1 HNGYQELTNQKLFLL
16 SEEEVFRTIAYSTTT
31 TDVASLDLTKNL
43 YGSSVVLFADNN
55 AQRTSGTYPYH
66 WLRSP
71 RVLTS
76 GAASVYTS
84 TGAVSYSDVNNVFG
98 VRPAFRMNLS

>member
-31 TDVASLDLTKNL
+31 TDVASLDLTQNL
-43 YGSSVVLFADNN
+43 YGSSVVLFADVY
-55 AQRTSGTYPYH
+55 ARRTPGISIYH

-71 RVLTS
+71 RYIAS
-76 GAASVYTS
+76 RAAVVDAS
-84 TGAVSYSDVNNVFG
+84 TGTATNIVVDYLG
-98 VRPAFRMNLS
+98 GARPAFRMDLS